1 MEQKQIYL
9 AGDSSRGTNEEES
22 KERAY
27 QEKLKSLEYRH
38 VNKQT
43 YWNKKYYYTVAS
55 SYTPSEEELSKC
67 KYKDKMMVE
76 ITMKSGSKYYGEVN
90 EKNEREGYGRYEVV
104 NAGTYDGYWRRGFKH
119 GQGAFWNKNG
129 VLQYEGDWEC
139 GEPHGHGK
147 VYN

>member
-1 MEQKQIYL
+1 M
-9 AGDSSRGTNEEES
+9 SEEE

-38 VNKQT
+38 VNKKT
-43 YWNKKYYYTVAS
+43 YGNKKYYYTVVTAYNPTPVEAS
-55 SYTPSEEELSKC
+55 KKVRGP
-67 KYKDKMMVE
+67 MVE

-119 GQGAFWNKNG
+119 GQGKFWNKNG
-129 VLQYEGDWEC
+129 VL
-139 GEPHGHGK
+139 
-147 VYN
+147 

>member
-1 MEQKQIYL
+1 MND
-9 AGDSSRGTNEEES
+9 GES

-55 SYTPSEEELSKC
+55 SYTPSEEELNKC

-129 VLQYEGDWEC
+129 
-139 GEPHGHGK
+139 
-147 VYN
+147 